1 MNAKLR
7 ISMLCLLLC
16 LCILISFMLIGFTN
30 EVMADNSVSKRLPDS
45 YKKATETDEIILYY
59 DKDNYGIAIEDKRN
73 GYVWRSAVDYDKYD
87 EGDLNNLM
95 ISRMT
100 ALFDFKYTNTTN
112 KKYAIVSIDY
122 NNHKPEVSIES
133 KSNGLKMLYK
143 FSKLGISIPINISV
157 EKNILT
163 AHIPV
168 EKIREE
174 GEYHLITL
182 DLLPFLG
189 ASYNKEQGYIFYP
202 DGSGALFRFKNEPR
216 KNINRSSF
224 YIYGT
229 DSLDL
234 DNYKENDEK
243 NIKTAML
250 PVFGVKK
257 GDDAAFLAVITEG
270 EYDVAVNFTPSGFS
284 NIYLNRISPEF
295 TYRRTYKD
303 LRNNPNIP
311 RRIETEMLKTDRT
324 IKYFFLANDKAD
336 YSGMANE
343 YRNYLIEKG
352 DLVKKIDEN
361 SKSIPMCLDLFMG
374 IREKRI
380 LFDKYVQATTF
391 EQGKTILEEFYNRG
405 VDNIQINLVG
415 WGAQGYGMYPVFLPP
430 NKKLGGVRGL
440 RELSEYAKEKGYLL
454 YLDANFTDANREAR
468 GFSIRNDTVHS
479 KNGLIVTDITDNRFL
494 LNPVIALRRLKEQF
508 IYKVKNLGIDG
519 LYFERIG
526 NQIYRDYHKKYPVT
540 REETAKY
547 WQKMLEETKNQLGNN
562 GVEGGNVYV
571 LKYTDRLFNIPVED
585 SGNINNYE
593 TIPFYQM
600 VVHGYIPYSSD
611 PR

>member
-1 MNAKLR
+1 M
-7 ISMLCLLLC
+7 
-16 LCILISFMLIGFTN
+16 
-30 EVMADNSVSKRLPDS
+30 
-45 YKKATETDEIILYY
+45 
-59 DKDNYGIAIEDKRN
+59 
-73 GYVWRSAVDYDKYD
+73 
-87 EGDLNNLM
+87 
-95 ISRMT
+95 
-100 ALFDFKYTNTTN
+100 
-112 KKYAIVSIDY
+112 
-122 NNHKPEVSIES
+122 
-133 KSNGLKMLYK
+133 
-143 FSKLGISIPINISV
+143 
-157 EKNILT
+157 
-163 AHIPV
+163 
-168 EKIREE
+168 
-174 GEYHLITL
+174 
-182 DLLPFLG
+182 
-189 ASYNKEQGYIFYP
+189 
-202 DGSGALFRFKNEPR
+202 
-216 KNINRSSF
+216 
-224 YIYGT
+224 
-229 DSLDL
+229 
-234 DNYKENDEK
+234 
-243 NIKTAML
+243 
-250 PVFGVKK
+250 
-257 GDDAAFLAVITEG
+257 
-270 EYDVAVNFTPSGFS
+270 
-284 NIYLNRISPEF
+284 
-295 TYRRTYKD
+295 
-303 LRNNPNIP
+303 
-311 RRIETEMLKTDRT
+311 
-324 IKYFFLANDKAD
+324 
-336 YSGMANE
+336 
-343 YRNYLIEKG
+343 
-352 DLVKKIDEN
+352 
-361 SKSIPMCLDLFMG
+361 
-374 IREKRI
+374 
-380 LFDKYVQATTF
+380 FDKYVQATTF

-611 PR
+611 PGNLFYDYRSQKLKWVEYGCMPYFELTYSTSDVLKYTEYNSLFSSCYKDWSEIATDTYNEFNERLGETWSKPIIKHELLQKDTYKITYEGGTRIYVNYNYVTVFVEGYEINAVDYLVVDKEGNVR